1 MRLNYFNFK
10 EYDGKYLI
18 TNDFGHYAFLDRKE
32 FKGLLKDKSVS
43 DPVLRKELLDKK
55 FIYEES
61 DLLFLQ
67 NNRMTIRETRGYVA
81 LATSLHIFVVTTA
94 CNMNCVYCQANN
106 GKKCSN
112 LFMTKEIA
120 EKAVKI
126 ALESPTRC
134 LSFEFQGGE
143 PLLNFEIIKYIVELA
158 EKDKGDHE
166 INYNVVSNLT
176 LLTDE
181 MIAFFKSYE
190 FGISTSLD
198 GSEEVHNSNRM
209 LLDGTG
215 TFDKVVNGVD
225 RLRGSGLHVGAIETT
240 TRKALSHA
248 KDVIAGYLS
257 LGFDSIFVRPLTPLG
272 RAAMNWD
279 DIGYTPEEY
288 LVFYADV
295 MNELIKVN
303 KAGRNIREDHSS
315 IFLEKM
321 HGTMVNYM
329 ELRSP
334 CGAGIGQ
341 LAYYADGNI
350 YTCDEARMVSEMG
363 DKSFLLGNVFKKSYP
378 ELIKNGTCKAVCAAS
393 TLETIPSCCDCAYQP
408 YCGVCPVVNY
418 ALQGDVIEKYPR
430 GYRCKINSG
439 MIDYLFG
446 IIKSDDKESIEILES
461 WSN

>member
-1 MRLNYFNFK
+1 M
-10 EYDGKYLI
+10 
-18 TNDFGHYAFLDRKE
+18 
-32 FKGLLKDKSVS
+32 KDKAVS
-43 DPVLRKELLDKK
+43 NPVLSAELLDKK

-67 NNRMTIRETRGYVA
+67 KNRMAIRETRGYVA

-94 CNMNCVYCQANN
+94 CNMSCVYCQANN
-106 GKKCSN
+106 GKNCSN
-112 LFMTKEIA
+112 LFMTRDIA
-120 EKAVKI
+120 ERAVEI

-143 PLLNFEIIKYIVELA
+143 PLLNFDVIKYIVEIA

-181 MIAFFKSYE
+181 MVDFFKE
-190 FGISTSLD
+190 HDFGVSTSLD
-198 GSEEVHNSNRM
+198 GSEEVHNNNRR
-209 LLDGTG
+209 LSDGSG
-215 TFDKVVNGVD
+215 TYGKVVESLGK
-225 RLRGSGLHVGAIETT
+225 LRSAGLHVGAIETT
-240 TRKALSHA
+240 TRKALTHA
-248 KDVIAGYLS
+248 KEVVEGYLN
-257 LGFDSIFVRPLTPLG
+257 LGFDSIFIRPLTPLG
-272 RAAMNWD
+272 RAAIKWD
-279 DIGYTPEEY
+279 EIGYTPEEF
-288 LVFYADV
+288 LEFYANV
-295 MNELIKVN
+295 MDELIEIN
-303 KAGRNIREDHSS
+303 KNGRYMREDHSS

-321 HGTMVNYM
+321 HGYMVNYM

-363 DKSFLLGNVFKKSYP
+363 DKSFLLGSVFENSYS
-378 ELIKNGTCKAVCAAS
+378 EVIKNGTCKAVCAAS
-393 TLETIPSCCDCAYQP
+393 ILETIPSCCDCAYQP

-439 MIDYLFG
+439 ILDYLFG
-446 IIKSDDKESIEILES
+446 IIKSDNKDSIEVLES
-461 WSN
+461 WSNLDG